1 MTRRQVCFTIS
12 TRSLWKK
19 AAKANSLAGWPRSA
33 RCTKIRSNFIERLT
47 KLGGDRGQENRLILA
62 DVAVDQGQ
70 FDQALAV
77 ILATDRD

>member
-1 MTRRQVCFTIS
+1 
-12 TRSLWKK
+12 
-19 AAKANSLAGWPRSA
+19 
-33 RCTKIRSNFIERLT
+33 
-47 KLGGDRGQENRLILA
+47 LILA